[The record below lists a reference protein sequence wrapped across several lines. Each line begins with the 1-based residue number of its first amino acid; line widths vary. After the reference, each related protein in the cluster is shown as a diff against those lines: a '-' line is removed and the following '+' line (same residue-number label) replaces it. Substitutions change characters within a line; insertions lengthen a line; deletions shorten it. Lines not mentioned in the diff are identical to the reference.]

1 MKKFIISVIL
11 VLFSTLVLFSS
22 CSYSHANTNEDFE
35 CDSFIQ
41 QLFTE
46 LDIEWILKE
55 ANEQTEIVIE
65 TFEIKEEKEFNKNFE
80 NEFEN
85 LLNTLISK

>member
-1 MKKFIISVIL
+1 
-11 VLFSTLVLFSS
+11 
-22 CSYSHANTNEDFE
+22 
-35 CDSFIQ
+35 
-41 QLFTE
+41 
-46 LDIEWILKE
+46 LKE

-85 LLNTLISK
+85 LLNTLISE

>member
-1 MKKFIISVIL
+1 MKKFIISV
-11 VLFSTLVLFSS
+11 VLVLFSS
-22 CSYSHANTNEDFE
+22 CNYSHTNANEDFE
-35 CDSFIQ
+35 YDLFMQ
-41 QLFTE
+41 QLFIE

-85 LLNTLISK
+85 LLNTLISE